1 MADEGA
7 SARSRVPLQQI
18 VAAPGDIDREE
29 LREIYKIAID
39 EYRFE
44 VTLNWQRTQHYLT
57 LNLALVAAAVGLL
70 RVGGTDYPLLVALL
84 FVVGAFFAKLARK
97 AIKTGHTYYRRAAYK
112 KTLIEHLLGRLHPI
126 PGYTHPGANLAIATT
141 VGMVGMTA
149 ANALL
154 DDPDMWINRPAGRF
168 TVTGAVLSMLLLIMA
183 VDFAASCYC
192 AIAAIY
198 SWWK

>member
-1 MADEGA
+1 VADEE
-7 SARSRVPLQQI
+7 ARANSRVLLQQI
-18 VAAPGDIDREE
+18 VAAPIDIDREE

-70 RVGGTDYPLLVALL
+70 KVGGTDFSFLVALL
-84 FVVGAFFAKLARK
+84 FGVGAFVATLARK

-126 PGYTHPGANLAIATT
+126 PGYKHPGANLAIATT
-141 VGMVGMTA
+141 AGMAGMTA

-154 DDPDMWINRPAGRF
+154 DDPDAWINRPAGRS
-168 TVTGAVLSMLLLIMA
+168 TVTNAVLWMLLLIMV
-183 VDFAASCYC
+183 VDTLAACFC
-192 AIAAIY
+192 AMMATG
-198 SWWK
+198 W